1 MELFQCPYLG
11 SVVELSDNRLQH
23 IRTDHHGLPADLDTY
38 IAGSLASPDLII
50 RKPQQ
55 DDAIQ
60 FYRWYYDLNKYMVV
74 VVIVDTGPRY
84 WAVTAYAAH
93 RTQRGERL
101 WSRN

>member
-1 MELFQCPYLG
+1 MELLRCPYLG
-11 SVVELSDNRLQH
+11 TEVQLSDNRLRH
-23 IRTDHHGLPADLDTY
+23 IRTDHDGLPADLNTC

-55 DDAIQ
+55 ADAIQ

-84 WAVTAYAAH
+84 WVVTAYVAH
-93 RTQRGERL
+93 RTQRGETV